1 MLLHLLFDFVF
12 IYKCLQQNCAKK
24 CCDRMLCARSSA
36 PIPCRCV
43 WPWKWGPMGKEVGT
57 AISPR
62 LSGLP
67 GDFFFRTQTFKSI
80 SVKQMVAI
88 IINIYIIY
96 IYIYIITIYIYL
108 DGLKPLVIHHK
119 CRHSAGFTRLL
130 LAEDWHGS

>member
-12 IYKCLQQNCAKK
+12 MYKCLQQNCAKK

-67 GDFFFRTQTFKSI
+67 GDFFFRIQTFKSI

-88 IINIYIIY
+88 IINIYIL
-96 IYIYIITIYIYL
+96 YIYIITIYIFGWVKASCHTSQVPTL
-108 DGLKPLVIHHK
+108 CWFH
-119 CRHSAGFTRLL
+119 
-130 LAEDWHGS
+130 

>member
-1 MLLHLLFDFVF
+1 
-12 IYKCLQQNCAKK
+12 
-24 CCDRMLCARSSA
+24 
-36 PIPCRCV
+36 
-43 WPWKWGPMGKEVGT
+43 MGKEVGT

-67 GDFFFRTQTFKSI
+67 GDFFFRIQTFKSI

-88 IINIYIIY
+88 IINIYIL
-96 IYIYIITIYIYL
+96 YIYIITIYIYL